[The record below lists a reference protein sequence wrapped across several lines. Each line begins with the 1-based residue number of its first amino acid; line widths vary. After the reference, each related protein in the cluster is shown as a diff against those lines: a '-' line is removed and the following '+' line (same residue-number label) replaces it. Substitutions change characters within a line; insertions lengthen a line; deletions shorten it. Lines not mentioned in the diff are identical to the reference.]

1 LNIKEGELKAKNAE
15 VEEKLKIMLIDQQKT
30 EIKKEEARKLEEVL
44 SQQKIAIEERRT
56 VVMNDYQ

>member
-1 LNIKEGELKAKNAE
+1 
-15 VEEKLKIMLIDQQKT
+15 MLIDQQKT

-56 VVMNDYQ
+56 VVMNDHQ